1 MANEARKAKEPRAP
15 RMGRADS
22 DLPSALREGEKIL
35 IKGRISEGIYWKS
48 FAILMFAFLLS
59 LMAIQLGVFMGIVAL
74 LSFLYATLLRQF
86 LMLIVTNERIFF
98 RSGLIKVDTVQ
109 VRLERVESVEIQ
121 RTITGQI
128 LGYGTVV
135 LTGVGSRYSF
145 IRYLANA
152 AQVRNVIDEL
162 LYQREKQV
170 SQINNEIVTEKIA
183 EKVAEKMSE

>member
-1 MANEARKAKEPRAP
+1 MARDASTDTR
-15 RMGRADS
+15 
-22 DLPSALREGEKIL
+22 DLPSSLREGEKVL
-35 IKGRISEGIYWKS
+35 IKGIISEGIFWKS
-48 FAILMFAFLLS
+48 FAILMFALLLS
-59 LMAIQLGVFMGIVAL
+59 LVAIQLGVFMGIVAL
-74 LSFLYATLLRQF
+74 LSFTYATLLRKF
-86 LMLIVTNERIFF
+86 LLMVVTNERIFF

-152 AQVRNVIDEL
+152 PEIRNVIDEL
-162 LYQREKQV
+162 LYAREKNITNKV
-170 SQINNEIVTEKIA
+170 SDTLVDKIA
-183 EKVAEKMSE
+183 EKVAEKVTE